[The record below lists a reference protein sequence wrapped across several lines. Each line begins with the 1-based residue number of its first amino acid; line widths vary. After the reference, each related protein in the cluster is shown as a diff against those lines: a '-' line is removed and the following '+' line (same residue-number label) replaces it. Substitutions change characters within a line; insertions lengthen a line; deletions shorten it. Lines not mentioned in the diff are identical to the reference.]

1 MLPAPRPQPVA
12 RSAARTVLL
21 LAVAAASLA
30 TPCAS
35 AWAQEP
41 DQEPEQAQG
50 PEAGQDFA
58 PPPVPTTVDANA
70 DRALQADADARDD
83 AAAAAPGGVT
93 SIGTCHDGALPG
105 GVELPRQ
112 SSAMRRL
119 GVVAERGTGFGT
131 PRLVAFVLRTASR
144 LAALPEHAG
153 VPLRVG
159 NLSVQGGGTM
169 RWSHSHRAGRDVDFP
184 LFVLDGRGK
193 PASVDGFVVLD
204 DHGHGR
210 YKRKPYRFDAPRT
223 WNLVATLISD
233 PRVDVARL
241 YLSASLTRLVLQHAE
256 ESGADAA
263 LVERARVMLEEPS
276 HAGRHD
282 DHLHVR
288 IFCAEFEIGSGCV
301 DEDDRWPWSR
311 DVSTAVR
318 ARVDGASARLAA
330 AQPNVR
336 IAALD
341 ELAPWRSLDRE
352 ACTALTWAAAWDD
365 KPKVRER
372 AVAILQ
378 QGRVPCATELLL
390 GAAKA
395 QTKRT
400 LMEPLLRLA
409 VSVADDD
416 DGERLVGLLSDRPE
430 GFRVPL
436 TSTLRSEIRSRAA
449 RRLALV
455 PHPSAAAA
463 LSGVLRDPRP
473 GSRRAARVA
482 LEVLA
487 NQRFAG
493 LDHARAW
500 WRGQAAV
507 QPLRWLVDGFLRM
520 GLPATSTASEL
531 VPGLL
536 ELLRG
541 PDLVL
546 ARNAERALEILS
558 GGQRLAH
565 ADTPRHR
572 HRAWAR
578 FWAHFGDQHA
588 QQRLSE
594 AEIRTS
600 QARAARAALAAASQ
614 PSAGASRAGGASDA
628 GPAAAATLGFL
639 MPSQRAD

>member
-1 MLPAPRPQPVA
+1 MLPVARPQLAAA
-12 RSAARTVLL
+12 RSAAGRHAAGGHAWRAAGCVL
-21 LAVAAASLA
+21 AATMAWLPAGAAIAADVPADVSA
-30 TPCAS
+30 TEALD
-35 AWAQEP
+35 
-41 DQEPEQAQG
+41 DQ
-50 PEAGQDFA
+50 
-58 PPPVPTTVDANA
+58 
-70 DRALQADADARDD
+70 ALQADADARDD
-83 AAAAAPGGVT
+83 AAAAAPGVAT
-93 SIGTCHDGALPG
+93 SIGTCHDGSLPG

-119 GVVAERGTGFGT
+119 SVVAERGTGFGT

-144 LAALPEHAG
+144 LAVLPEHAEA
-153 VPLRVG
+153 PLRVG

-184 LFVLDGRGK
+184 LFVLDSRGK

-204 DHGHGR
+204 DNGHGR
-210 YKRKPYRFDAPRT
+210 HKRKLVRFDAART

-256 ESGADAA
+256 DVGADAT

-288 IFCAEFEIGSGCV
+288 IFCAEFEIGTGCV
-301 DEDDRWPWSR
+301 DEDDRWPWSK
-311 DVSTAVR
+311 DVSTAIR
-318 ARVDGASARLAA
+318 ARVDGASARLSAGAA
-330 AQPNVR
+330 PTR

-352 ACTALTWAAAWDD
+352 ACTALSWAAAWDD
-365 KPKVRER
+365 KPKVREH
-372 AVAILQ
+372 AMAILQ
-378 QGRVPCATELLL
+378 QGNVPCATELLL
-390 GAAKA
+390 GAARA
-395 QTKRT
+395 QSKRT

-409 VSVADDD
+409 VSLADDD
-416 DGERLVGLLSDRPE
+416 DGERLVELLSDRPA

-436 TSTLRSEIRSRAA
+436 TSALRSEVRSRVA
-449 RRLALV
+449 RRLAMY
-455 PHPSAAAA
+455 PHPTAVAA
-463 LSGVLRDPRP
+463 LTGVLRDVRP

-493 LDHARAW
+493 LDEARAW
-500 WRGQAAV
+500 WRGQPSV
-507 QPLRWLVDGFLRM
+507 RPLQWLVDGFLRM
-520 GLPATSTASEL
+520 GLPATSAASEL

-546 ARNAERALEILS
+546 ARNAERALEILT

-578 FWAHFGDQHA
+578 FWAHFGEQHA

-594 AEIRTS
+594 AEIRAS
-600 QARAARAALAAASQ
+600 QLQAARASALVQ
-614 PSAGASRAGGASDA
+614 LRRTLPSHLDGGERSESAH
-628 GPAAAATLGFL
+628 GQETLGFA
-639 MPSQRAD
+639 MPGAGLD